1 MAKLEF
7 CYLISYQ
14 QMEIDLN
21 LRFTLPTHSDFN
33 ESHSNQSDLYSQL
46 QTAAPHVLNQRD
58 GAGGEFPLHIAVRR
72 GSVELA
78 SVMLK
83 NGAKANC
90 SNMHGLTPLH
100 YAARLGNLDM
110 ISLLLSHGAFIGQV
124 ESFFWTPLHYAVYHG
139 WEQAVSKLLETAAA
153 TTGAAQL
160 VNETDSLARSA
171 LHVACRQGHLSIA
184 AKLLAHGAQLVKDS
198 SGHSPFYY
206 LSVKVRL

>member
-1 MAKLEF
+1 
-7 CYLISYQ
+7 
-14 QMEIDLN
+14 
-21 LRFTLPTHSDFN
+21 
-33 ESHSNQSDLYSQL
+33 
-46 QTAAPHVLNQRD
+46 
-58 GAGGEFPLHIAVRR
+58 
-72 GSVELA
+72 
-78 SVMLK
+78 MLK

-110 ISLLLSHGAFIGQV
+110 ISLLLTHGAFIGQV

-139 WEQAVSKLLETAAA
+139 WEAAVTKLLESAAA
-153 TTGAAQL
+153 TNGAGQL

-206 LSVKVRL
+206 LAVKVRSPGLGSFSPLPLGIYGISKPLGVCSFRISNAWICLHSIGGEQGESTRFLL